1 MSTRYLLP
9 LGAYLDAMRAFNR
22 NVILLLSATA
32 ARGMTIA
39 ATGAVFNLYLHA
51 LGFGTPFIGLV
62 NATNALATLVV
73 SVPLGYLADRVGR
86 RPVLLLGG
94 TLYPILF
101 LGVSL
106 TRSPAAILILSF
118 LFGGAATAYWV
129 AAVPLLYSSAGE
141 RERVHAFSINS
152 FLLWGIGPLGALLAG
167 LVVEGAAAVLG
178 VSASAPD
185 ALRFGLF
192 FGVLVAVL
200 GALPYPF
207 LRERGESAAPG
218 PAPPVR
224 QLAGLFIRLLTPDLL
239 LAIGLGGLVT
249 FIQLY
254 YDLRFHLDAGPIGV
268 ILAVG
273 GITAGI
279 GTLFTPGIAQR
290 LGRLRSAVWLQWST
304 IPFMAI
310 LAVSHLLPAAV
321 VAYWLLVTLRGMS
334 DPVYTTFVQERVSD
348 RYRARL
354 TGLYSV
360 TYSIGFSFG
369 PAASG
374 ELQQFGGFTLAFVV
388 SAGVYFAGSSLLWLF
403 FRGAGRP
410 SPYGLLS
417 HRNAQEGD
425 GR

>member
-1 MSTRYLLP
+1 VSSPRLFAA
-9 LGAYLDAMRAFNR
+9 GAYVDAVRAFNR
-22 NVILLLSATA
+22 NVVLLLSVTA

-51 LGFGTPFIGLV
+51 LGFGTPYIGLV

-73 SVPLGYLADRVGR
+73 SVPLGYLADRIGR

-94 TLYPILF
+94 TLYPFLF
-101 LGVSL
+101 LAVTL
-106 TRSPAAILILSF
+106 TRSPAAILVLSF

-129 AAVPLLYSSAGE
+129 AGVPLLYSSAGE

-167 LVVEGAAAVLG
+167 LVVEAAGHLLG
-178 VSASAPD
+178 VSPSAPD

-192 FGVLVAVL
+192 FGVLVSLL
-200 GALPYPF
+200 GAVPYPF
-207 LRERGESAAPG
+207 LEERGEHVHHET
-218 PAPPVR
+218 APPIR
-224 QLAGLFIRLLTPDLL
+224 QLAGLFIRLLAPDLL

-254 YDLRFHLDAGPIGV
+254 YALRFHLDAGPIGV

-273 GITAGI
+273 GVTAGV
-279 GTLFTPGIAQR
+279 GTLFTPSIAAR
-290 LGRLRSAVWLQWST
+290 FGRLRTAVWLQWST
-304 IPFMAI
+304 VPFMVV
-310 LAVSHLLPAAV
+310 LAASMLLPPSIL
-321 VAYWLLVTLRGMS
+321 AYWLLVTLRGMS

-369 PAASG
+369 PATSG
-374 ELQQFGGFTLAFVV
+374 ELQQVGGFTAAFIV
-388 SAGVYFAGSSLLWLF
+388 AAAVYFVGSSLLWLF
-403 FRGAGRP
+403 FRKRPDSEAAGVQR
-410 SPYGLLS
+410 
-417 HRNAQEGD
+417 EGWS
-425 GR
+425 